1 MRAPATTPSRSV
13 GDACI
18 VVEDSPAAHPVP
30 PWKTQRAIAWRAGLP
45 LFPPSVAPSTA
56 PGTLQSEQ
64 AGCASS
70 GGPSTA
76 SVEKEV
82 PEPSPRK
89 PLLWI
94 AHETLNKQG
103 LSLDCPRCE
112 AVLRLSAAGGHSQKC
127 QARIEKALDRN
138 PLDRE
143 RLCAAPK
150 KGRWTT
156 VEDLLVEVVEEV
168 EKRRRLEA
176 SIGRL
181 EASIGRTSTATRTG
195 ASTSTRA
202 GDRGARSSSDLA
214 PAGAPPCLRD
224 SCYQR
229 VDPSATI
236 DVRPQVGQ
244 DVMNY

>member
-18 VVEDSPAAHPVP
+18 VVEDEPNAAPAAHPVP
-30 PWKTQRAIAWRAGLP
+30 PWKTQRAWRAGLP
-45 LFPPSVAPSTA
+45 
-56 PGTLQSEQ
+56 GTPQSEE

-70 GGPSTA
+70 GGPSTT

-82 PEPSPRK
+82 PEPAPRK
-89 PLLWI
+89 RKLWI
-94 AHETLNKQG
+94 THESLNKQS
-103 LSLDCPRCE
+103 LSLDCPQCE

-127 QARIEKALDRN
+127 QARIEKALDKN
-138 PLDRE
+138 PSDRE
-143 RLCAAPK
+143 RFCAAPK
-150 KGRWTT
+150 KPRWLT
-156 VEDLLVEVVEEV
+156 VEDLFVDVMEEV

-202 GDRGARSSSDLA
+202 GDRGARSSSGLA
-214 PAGAPPCLRD
+214 PAGAPPWR
-224 SCYQR
+224 
-229 VDPSATI
+229 T
-236 DVRPQVGQ
+236 
-244 DVMNY
+244 

>member
-1 MRAPATTPSRSV
+1 MSSPPKPQDPPPDGLSAATVEEDLLRRMRAPATTPSRSV

-18 VVEDSPAAHPVP
+18 VVEDEPNAAPAAHPVP
-30 PWKTQRAIAWRAGLP
+30 PWKTQRAKAWRARLP

-70 GGPSTA
+70 GGPSTT

-82 PEPSPRK
+82 PEPAPRK
-89 PLLWI
+89 PQLWI
-94 AHETLNKQG
+94 THESLNKQS
-103 LSLDCPRCE
+103 LSLDCPQCE

-138 PLDRE
+138 PMD
-143 RLCAAPK
+143 
-150 KGRWTT
+150 
-156 VEDLLVEVVEEV
+156 DLLLEVVEEV

-202 GDRGARSSSDLA
+202 GDRGARSSSDLG
-214 PAGAPPCLRD
+214 PAGAPPWR
-224 SCYQR
+224 
-229 VDPSATI
+229 T
-236 DVRPQVGQ
+236 
-244 DVMNY
+244 